1 MNTSFLGLAVAT
13 VLTACGIET
22 CRYLIERYVKI
33 LLQQYLPLAVLK
45 QVTTDGLGHVIYG
58 KLQQYLPLA
67 VLKLDFYLET
77 ERLLDRCNS
86 TYRLRY

>member
-1 MNTSFLGLAVAT
+1 M
-13 VLTACGIET
+13 
-22 CRYLIERYVKI
+22 
-33 LLQQYLPLAVLK
+33 LQQYLPLAVLK
-45 QVTTDGLGHVIYG
+45 LDRLSLGDWYQCVLQQYLPLAVLKLNSTEHAATDNR
-58 KLQQYLPLA
+58 LQQYLPLA